1 MNNRKLGVIFKPK
14 NPFTLKKRLGKNYN
28 LLEKSIDTGRCY
40 LFNKDQK
47 SSQKGSTLV
56 STAALASDLVVHSHL
71 CAGTAAIECYLAGV
85 PSVLID
91 RENSNSSKMYDL
103 PNNKVIFKNWSE
115 FMPILNKYLFEKNK
129 KIILGDWGDK
139 INEFDPFG
147 DNKGY
152 LRIGNF
158 LKELIKGFDEN

>member
-1 MNNRKLGVIFKPK
+1 
-14 NPFTLKKRLGKNYN
+14 
-28 LLEKSIDTGRCY
+28 
-40 LFNKDQK
+40 
-47 SSQKGSTLV
+47 
-56 STAALASDLVVHSHL
+56 
-71 CAGTAAIECYLAGV
+71 
-85 PSVLID
+85 
-91 RENSNSSKMYDL
+91 MYDL

-147 DNKGY
+147 DNKGQ

-158 LKELIKGFDEN
+158 LKELIKGFDENLNKEKILNKAINNYQNKWGTDKVITNSN